1 MSRDGHSA
9 ILLDANRQSK
19 ESEVAAGDI
28 APVTGERFE
37 QTLASASP
45 SAAAPPKPASHLV
58 KAIAVLQ
65 NHRGTQTDRR

>member
-1 MSRDGHSA
+1 M
-9 ILLDANRQSK
+9 
-19 ESEVAAGDI
+19 AAGDI